1 MDRFGAAIL
10 AMTGLGFVDKV
21 RLGASL
27 KGCLANMR
35 AYATAKPRREMPMLL
50 RYHTVDVFTQTR
62 FGGNP
67 LAVVLCAD
75 ALTTE
80 QMQAIAREFNY
91 SESSFVL
98 RPSDANHTAQ
108 VRIFTPTVEVPFA
121 GHPNVGTAFVLASA
135 GVFGMGDEFI
145 FEEKAGLVRAHIM
158 RDGDHV
164 KKIQL
169 TAPQPLR
176 MGEAFDAGAI
186 AECLSLTTA
195 DILSDRH
202 PPRVASVGLSFVVVE
217 IANRQALARA
227 KANEPGFTKILPADG
242 ADAIYLYCRELDE
255 RDGAVDFTA
264 RMFAPFDN
272 LPEDPA
278 TGSATAATC
287 ALLASVEGKTSRKFE
302 VAQGIDMGRPS
313 LISIDVTPEGVLIGG
328 ACVPVMSGE
337 LSV

>member
-1 MDRFGAAIL
+1 
-10 AMTGLGFVDKV
+10 
-21 RLGASL
+21 
-27 KGCLANMR
+27 
-35 AYATAKPRREMPMLL
+35 MLL
-50 RYHTVDVFTQTR
+50 RYHTVDVFTRTR

-67 LAVVLCAD
+67 LAVVLGAD
-75 ALTTE
+75 GLTAE
-80 QMQAIAREFNY
+80 QMQAVAREFNY
-91 SESSFVL
+91 SETSFVL
-98 RPSDANHTAQ
+98 RPSDPRHTAE

-135 GVFGMGDEFI
+135 GVAGMRDEFI
-145 FEEKAGLVRAHIM
+145 FEEKAGLVPARII
-158 RDGDHV
+158 REGERVKHV
-164 KKIQL
+164 QL
-169 TAPQPLR
+169 AAPQPLR
-176 MGEAFDAGAI
+176 IGQAFDAGAV

-195 DILSDRH
+195 DVLCDRH
-202 PPRVASVGLSFVVVE
+202 PPRVASVGLPFVVVE
-217 IANRQALARA
+217 VANRQAVARA
-227 KANEPGFTKILPADG
+227 KANKAGFTKVLPGDG

-287 ALLASVEGKTSRKFE
+287 ALLASLEGQASRRFE

-313 LISIDVTPEGVLIGG
+313 LIAIEVTPEAVLIEG
-328 ACVPVMSGE
+328 ACIPVMSGQ

>member
-1 MDRFGAAIL
+1 
-10 AMTGLGFVDKV
+10 
-21 RLGASL
+21 
-27 KGCLANMR
+27 
-35 AYATAKPRREMPMLL
+35 MLL

-67 LAVVLCAD
+67 LAVVLGAD
-75 ALTTE
+75 ALTAE

-98 RPSDANHTAQ
+98 RPSDPNHTAE

-121 GHPNVGTAFVLASA
+121 GHPNVGTAFVIASSGVA
-135 GVFGMGDEFI
+135 GMSEEFI
-145 FEEKAGLVRAHIM
+145 FEEKAGLVRARIM
-158 RDGDHV
+158 RDGERI
-164 KKIQL
+164 KEIQL
-169 TAPQPLR
+169 TAPQPLCIGR
-176 MGEAFDAGAI
+176 TFEAGAI
-186 AECLSLTTA
+186 AECLSLTTG
-195 DILSDRH
+195 DILCDRH
-202 PPRVASVGLSFVVVE
+202 QPRVASVGLPFVVVE

-227 KANEPGFTKILPADG
+227 KANGPGFGKILPGDG
-242 ADAIYLYCRELDE
+242 ADAIYLYCRDLDE

-287 ALLASVEGKTSRKFE
+287 ALLASLEGKTSRRFD

-313 LISIDVTPEGVLIGG
+313 LISIDVTPDAVLIGG
-328 ACVPVMSGE
+328 ACVPVMCGE